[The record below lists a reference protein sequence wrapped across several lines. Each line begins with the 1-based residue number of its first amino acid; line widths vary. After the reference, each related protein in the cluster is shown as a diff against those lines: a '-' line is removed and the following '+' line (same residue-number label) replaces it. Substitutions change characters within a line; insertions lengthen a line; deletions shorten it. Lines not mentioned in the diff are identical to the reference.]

1 MSKVGKFLSN
11 IWAERNV
18 IERSEGRASIHDIS
32 EVYENYEPY
41 TLGVYYGEKL
51 KRRDR
56 KSIYTEYKMMM
67 QDPTIHACL
76 NILVAAALG
85 GHESRGEVVFIRPA
99 DKIMGK
105 GLRAKELRK
114 QVEKEAEYLQSLI
127 NGVIFAFARNGIGYG
142 DSYARVYP
150 QRGYGLSHVLCD
162 ETVDPPLVQAFE
174 QAGRTVGFHI
184 LEINDFEMRQ
194 LTKLGMHQM
203 VRMKMQRVSPLPQ
216 FRLDHIIHRQLLDEN
231 DVSKVPVI
239 PSPVGGSFLQAV
251 EPAWKEWMLSF
262 AALNSQ
268 QIADSVNNQFL
279 SLDISSMPKAARE
292 KYKNGLTKSL
302 LDLHNKVK
310 DALKGGEPL
319 WATNY
324 TFLPSWGEK
333 QVLNP
338 LGDIT
343 KRTSPLN
350 MELAL
355 THLKRGVGALGLD
368 LSLTGWMELIS
379 GGLGDGA
386 AFHTSAQVMQ
396 NSTLIRQA
404 VTEPI
409 IDMCIMHFA
418 YKYGDVYKRGDLPFK
433 IEFYSDISA
442 AATESLNNKNTRA
455 NNLAITTSAIL
466 GLKELDLDAQSN
478 TTLLTDT
485 LGMDD
490 ALAIGIAKAL
500 VRAADEKKAQE
511 RAERG
516 ESDLPPPSNHEDDES
531 GEDDENEGI

>member
-1 MSKVGKFLSN
+1 MSKVGKFLTN
-11 IWAERNV
+11 IWAEKQV
-18 IERSEGRASIHDIS
+18 EQRATGVGKITDIS
-32 EVYENYEPY
+32 EIYENYEPY

-51 KRRDR
+51 KKRDR

-76 NILVAAALG
+76 SLLVAAALG
-85 GHESRGEVVFIRPA
+85 GHETRGEVVFIRPA
-99 DKIMGK
+99 DSILGN

-114 QVEKEAEYLQSLI
+114 MVEKEQKHLESLI
-127 NGVIFAFARNGIGYG
+127 NSVIFAFARNGIGYG

-150 QRGYGLSHVLCD
+150 QKGYGVSHVLCD
-162 ETVDPPLVQAFE
+162 DTVDPPLIQAFE
-174 QAGRTVGFHI
+174 QAGRTVGYHV
-184 LEINDFEMRQ
+184 LEVNDFEMRR
-194 LTKLGMHQM
+194 LTKLTRQQM

-216 FRLDHIIHRQLLDEN
+216 FRIDHVLHRQLLEED
-231 DVSKVPVI
+231 DLSRVPII

-251 EPAWKEWMLSF
+251 APAWEDWMLSF

-292 KYKNGLTKSL
+292 KYKTGLHKSL
-302 LDLHNKVK
+302 MDLHEKVK
-310 DALKGGEPL
+310 SALKGGEPL

-343 KRTSPLN
+343 KRSAPLN
-350 MELAL
+350 MELAM
-355 THLKRGVGALGLD
+355 THLKRGIGALGLD
-368 LSLTGWMELIS
+368 ISLTGWMELIS

-396 NSTLIRQA
+396 NSALIRQA

-409 IDMCIMHFA
+409 IDICIMHFA
-418 YKYGDVYKRGDLPFK
+418 HKYGHVFKRSDLPFK

-455 NNLAITTSAIL
+455 NTLAIIAASIL
-466 GLKELDLDAQSN
+466 SLKELGLDADSN
-478 TTLLTDT
+478 NILLTDV

-490 ALAIGIAKAL
+490 KQAMSIAQSLSKAL
-500 VRAADEKKAQE
+500 KEAK
-511 RAERG
+511 
-516 ESDLPPPSNHEDDES
+516 
-531 GEDDENEGI
+531 ENEDAENNDTIDDNQDEEDNPDEDEGI